1 MFYPGNSSGSAMSV
15 DNLPPVRAE
24 EPAPAAR
31 RLVRSALK
39 GSLATLDRETGH
51 PYASLVLV
59 ATEPDGAPVFLISK
73 LALHTRNLLEDPRA
87 SVLVDGTGDLG
98 DPLSGG
104 RVTLMGEARPTSSAT
119 AMRRFLAR
127 HPSAEG
133 YAGFTDFAV
142 YRLTPSR
149 GHYIGGFGRIVDLE
163 ADRLLIDV
171 SDAQGVIEAEAD
183 IVEHMNSDHAD
194 AVALYATQLAG
205 CAPEAEAW
213 RMSGIDP
220 GGLDLLH
227 RTMAARVDFPARVRS
242 PQEARRMLVELAG
255 KARGIQAERRSPA

>member
-1 MFYPGNSSGSAMSV
+1 MSV
-15 DNLPPVRAE
+15 DNLPPTRPE
-24 EPAPAAR
+24 EPASAAR
-31 RLVRSALK
+31 RLMRTALK

-73 LALHTRNLLEDPRA
+73 LALHTRNLLKDPRA
-87 SVLVDGTGDLG
+87 SVLIDGTGDLG

-104 RVTLMGEARPTSSAT
+104 RVTLIGEARPASSTT
-119 AMRRFLAR
+119 AIGRFLAR

-149 GHYIGGFGRIVDLE
+149 GHYIGGFGRIVDLQP
-163 ADRLLIDV
+163 DSLLIGV
-171 SDAQGVIEAEAD
+171 SDAGGLIEAEAG
-183 IVEHMNSDHAD
+183 IIEHMNSDHAD
-194 AVALYATQLAG
+194 AVALYATELAG
-205 CAPEAEAW
+205 CAPGAW

-220 GGLDLLH
+220 RGLDLLH
-227 RTMAARVDFPARVRS
+227 CTMAVRIDFPTRVRT
-242 PQEARRMLVELAG
+242 PGEARSMLVGLAG
-255 KARGIQAERRSPA
+255 EAREAQARKQPPA

>member
-1 MFYPGNSSGSAMSV
+1 M
-15 DNLPPVRAE
+15 RT
-24 EPAPAAR
+24 
-31 RLVRSALK
+31 ALK

-73 LALHTRNLLEDPRA
+73 LALHTRNLLNDPRA
-87 SVLVDGTGDLG
+87 SVLVDGTGGLG

-142 YRLTPSR
+142 YQLTPSR

-163 ADRLLIDV
+163 PDSLLIDV
-171 SDAQGVIEAEAD
+171 SDAGGLIEAEAG

-194 AVALYATQLAG
+194 AVTLYATELAG
-205 CAPEAEAW
+205 CTPGAW

-227 RTMAARVDFPARVRS
+227 CTIAARVDFPAPVRS
-242 PQEARRMLVELAG
+242 PGEARRLLVGLAG
-255 KARGIQAERRSPA
+255 AAREAQAKKQPPA